1 MADERSYEFAL
12 GEEVNQDEENSVD
25 GEEMEE
31 EVGDNDE
38 FMADN
43 EVRAEESSAEG
54 EARALDEIGEDQEE
68 DDDDDDDDYDDDDE
82 EEERLVE
89 NEGGTAS
96 VSLGNNGMPLDR
108 LSALPIL
115 LLFNILSRL
124 DTREGLITS
133 VLSKRWKHLWLFVPR
148 LKFSYSSVDTEK
160 ISRFLAA
167 INRTIIIYNARFLS
181 CFEVEFTYHDCFST
195 DVFAWIVHAYK
206 NEVEEFNLLLNPS
219 PRKDLY
225 RLPELLFEHTSL
237 EALRLRR
244 CIMAPKSA
252 IKWHSLGSLFLE
264 EIELPQHVIENLLA
278 GCPHLCNC
286 VLRACWGFNHVAAD
300 SQKLESLRIGDSKDG
315 NKDPLLEISAPFAEY
330 LLVLPYPEGR
340 KWRIT
345 NIPSAVKAHFD
356 FVGSGWDAGSVGVMS
371 NAKDLLESL
380 RHVNELR
387 LGCECMQV
395 LSMLAMNGWE
405 LPQSD
410 RRVLQVSTSC
420 NEESISGIA
429 CLLDSSPYVE
439 TLGIDGY
446 KPKKLWWFYCVMG
459 FLDNGRVTCRCKA

>member
-1 MADERSYEFAL
+1 MDIQFTEESSAAQATEDHMNLAF

-25 GEEMEE
+25 GEEMED

-43 EVRAEESSAEG
+43 EVRAEESGAEG

-68 DDDDDDDDYDDDDE
+68 EEDDDDDDDDYGDDDDDDDE

-89 NEGGTAS
+89 NDGGTAS
-96 VSLGNNGMPLDR
+96 VSLGNNDMPLDR

-124 DTREGLITS
+124 DTREGVITS

-181 CFEVEFTYHDCFST
+181 CFEVEFTYHDC
-195 DVFAWIVHAYK
+195 K
-206 NEVEEFNLLLNPS
+206 RP
-219 PRKDLY
+219 
-225 RLPELLFEHTSL
+225 
-237 EALRLRR
+237 
-244 CIMAPKSA
+244 
-252 IKWHSLGSLFLE
+252 
-264 EIELPQHVIENLLA
+264 VIYS
-278 GCPHLCNC
+278 
-286 VLRACWGFNHVAAD
+286 R
-300 SQKLESLRIGDSKDG
+300 
-315 NKDPLLEISAPFAEY
+315 
-330 LLVLPYPEGR
+330 
-340 KWRIT
+340 
-345 NIPSAVKAHFD
+345 
-356 FVGSGWDAGSVGVMS
+356 
-371 NAKDLLESL
+371 
-380 RHVNELR
+380 
-387 LGCECMQV
+387 V

-446 KPKKLWWFYCVMG
+446 KPKKTMG
-459 FLDNGRVTCRCKA
+459 GSPAGARHDLRGDLLHLKTIEITIWPEPNDDGEPMLELAEILLKRSKVLERLVVHVIRTVDFVSVIQRLLECPRSSPNAVVLLP

>member
-1 MADERSYEFAL
+1 MDIQFTEESSAAQATEDHMNLAF

-25 GEEMEE
+25 GEEMED

-43 EVRAEESSAEG
+43 EVRAEESGAEG

-68 DDDDDDDDYDDDDE
+68 EEDDDDDDDYGDDDDDDDDGDDDE

-89 NEGGTAS
+89 NDGGTAS
-96 VSLGNNGMPLDR
+96 VSLGNNDMPLDR

-124 DTREGLITS
+124 DTREGVITS

-181 CFEVEFTYHDCFST
+181 CFE
-195 DVFAWIVHAYK
+195 
-206 NEVEEFNLLLNPS
+206 
-219 PRKDLY
+219 
-225 RLPELLFEHTSL
+225 
-237 EALRLRR
+237 
-244 CIMAPKSA
+244 
-252 IKWHSLGSLFLE
+252 
-264 EIELPQHVIENLLA
+264 
-278 GCPHLCNC
+278 
-286 VLRACWGFNHVAAD
+286 
-300 SQKLESLRIGDSKDG
+300 
-315 NKDPLLEISAPFAEY
+315 
-330 LLVLPYPEGR
+330 
-340 KWRIT
+340 
-345 NIPSAVKAHFD
+345 
-356 FVGSGWDAGSVGVMS
+356 
-371 NAKDLLESL
+371 
-380 RHVNELR
+380 
-387 LGCECMQV
+387 V

-446 KPKKLWWFYCVMG
+446 KPKKTMG
-459 FLDNGRVTCRCKA
+459 GSPAGARHDLRGDLLHLN